1 MYFLLSTPNFTKV
14 QLNTTKVKVHL
25 RNGIAVILDQH
36 LDLLGRVENDM
47 VEIETNFENKLEKF
61 LYILQ
66 DGVFI
71 VSTKGLDKKSE
82 IKGTHVYV
90 YARRVREVN
99 QGLTIEDSAKQ
110 YAERNAFFEKE
121 IEILKAKIEQKS
133 KEDLKSSKSQI
144 LLLNS
149 KALLLKEE
157 VEFLRRVVVILKNFN
172 KK

>member
-1 MYFLLSTPNFTKV
+1 MYFLLSTPDFTKIE
-14 QLNTTKVKVHL
+14 LNTTKVKVHL

-90 YARRVREVN
+90 YGRRVREVN
-99 QGLTIEDSAKQ
+99 QGLTIEDSAKA
-110 YAERNAFFEKE
+110 YAERNTFFEND
-121 IEILKAKIEQKS
+121 IEILKVKIEQKAIEDS
-133 KEDLKSSKSQI
+133 KVSRSQV

-157 VEFLRRVVVILKNFN
+157 VEFLRRVVVILKNL
-172 KK
+172 K